1 MRPVANKTNLNTIDS
16 KNTDDTQLHRLEP
29 IQEVWAP
36 TGIVDRSIGTE
47 PVFQTALGVLYEGD
61 CTTLLPAV
69 LAESIDTIFADPPFN
84 LAKKYGM
91 KVDDARPDNE
101 YVQWSKQWLDECIRA
116 LKPRGAIFIYNLPKW
131 NIILGNHLVELG
143 LDFRH
148 WIAVNIK
155 LSLPIPGRL
164 YPKLDLD
171 AFFFPELA
179 PELAVLKEWEQ
190 KKSEILAM
198 YPQLHEG

>member
-1 MRPVANKTNLNTIDS
+1 MEHHP
-16 KNTDDTQLHRLEP
+16 
-29 IQEVWAP
+29 
-36 TGIVDRSIGTE
+36 
-47 PVFQTALGVLYEGD
+47 
-61 CTTLLPAV
+61 
-69 LAESIDTIFADPPFN
+69 
-84 LAKKYGM
+84 
-91 KVDDARPDNE
+91 
-101 YVQWSKQWLDECIRA
+101 
-116 LKPRGAIFIYNLPKW
+116 
-131 NIILGNHLVELG
+131 GNHLVESG
-143 LDFRH
+143 RDFRH

-171 AFFFPELA
+171 AFFFPELD